1 MQTDTL
7 LQQTPLYSE
16 HKQLGARLIDFGG
29 FEMPV
34 QYAGIKQEH
43 NAVRKHAGLFDVSH
57 MGEFVIAGPDALAL
71 IQKLTINDASALKP
85 GKAQYSAMCYE
96 DGGIVDDLLVYML
109 DDKEY
114 MLVVN
119 ASNIEKDFEW
129 IQSQSNNMDVDIQ
142 DRSGNMGLLALQGP
156 ESANILKKLTETDV
170 ESIRFYRFKKGSVA
184 GEQDVIIS
192 ATGYTGEKGF
202 ELYIDTDKADIKKIW
217 NEILKAGKKYNL
229 EPAGLG
235 ARDTL
240 RLEMGYALYGNDITK
255 DTTPIEARM
264 SWLTKFD
271 KGDFIGKE
279 KLLKQKEQGVSRKLM
294 GFIVQEKRKIPRSG
308 YEIRD
313 NYGSEIGFVTSGTQS
328 ISLNKG
334 IGMGYMKAEK
344 AAESEKIFIKIRKDQ
359 VPAIV
364 VKPPFLNR

>member
-1 MQTDTL
+1 ML
-7 LQQTPLYSE
+7 KQTPLHSE
-16 HKQLGARLIDFGG
+16 HENLGARMTDFGG

-34 QYAGIKQEH
+34 QYAGIKKEH

-57 MGEFVIAGPDALAL
+57 MGEIFISGADALSL
-71 IQKLTINDASALKP
+71 IQKVTINDASVLKP

-109 DDKEY
+109 EDEKY

-119 ASNIEKDFEW
+119 ASNIDKDFEW
-129 IQSQSNNMDVDIQ
+129 IQSQNKTEADVQ
-142 DRSGNMGLLALQGP
+142 DRSEELGLIALQGP
-156 ESANILKKLTETDV
+156 KSVDILQKLTGTDAG
-170 ESIRFYRFKKGSVA
+170 SIRFYTFEEGTVA
-184 GEQDVIIS
+184 GEEGIIIS
-192 ATGYTGEKGF
+192 STGYTGEKGF
-202 ELYIDTDKADIKKIW
+202 ELYIDTGKADIKKVW
-217 NEILKAGKKYNL
+217 NEILDAGEEFDI

-240 RLEMGYALYGNDITK
+240 RLEMGYALYGNDISK

-279 KLLKQKEQGVSRKLM
+279 RLLKQKREGVPRKLM
-294 GFIVQEKRKIPRSG
+294 GFELQEDRKIPRAG

-313 NYGSEIGFVTSGTQS
+313 NFGSKIGSVTSGTLS
-328 ISLNKG
+328 ISLDKG
-334 IGMGYMKAEK
+334 IGMGYIETEK
-344 AAESEKIFIKIRKDQ
+344 AVESEKIFIKIRKDQ
-359 VPAIV
+359 VPALV

>member
-1 MQTDTL
+1 MQTDTIL
-7 LQQTPLYSE
+7 KQTPLHSE
-16 HKQLGARLIDFGG
+16 HEKLGARIIDFGG
-29 FEMPV
+29 FQMPI

-57 MGEFVIAGPDALAL
+57 MGEFIISGPDALEL
-71 IQKLTINDASALKP
+71 IQKVTINDASVLKP

-109 DDKEY
+109 DNEEY

-129 IQSQSNNMDVDIQ
+129 IQSQNDLDANVE
-142 DRSGNMGLLALQGP
+142 DRSDNIGLIALQGP
-156 ESANILKKLTETDV
+156 ASVDILQKLTDTDV
-170 ESIRFYRFKKGSVA
+170 EPIRFYRFKKGSVA
-184 GEQDVIIS
+184 GEEDIIIS
-192 ATGYTGEKGF
+192 STGYTGEKGF
-202 ELYIDTDKADIKKIW
+202 ELYVDTENADIKKIW
-217 NEILKAGKKYNL
+217 NEILETGEEYGL

-240 RLEMGYALYGNDITK
+240 RLEMGYALYGNDINK

-279 KLLKQKEQGVSRKLM
+279 KLLQQKEEGVTHKLM
-294 GFIVQEKRKIPRSG
+294 GFEVQEERKIPRSG

-313 NYGSEIGFVTSGTQS
+313 NFGSKIGYVTSGTQS

-334 IGMGYMKAEK
+334 IGMGYMETKKAV
-344 AAESEKIFIKIRKDQ
+344 ESEKIFIKIRKDH

-364 VKPPFLNR
+364 VKPPFLNN